1 MKWEKAA
8 EEAVRRV
15 PFFVRK
21 RVKKRVEE
29 EALSRGSAVVTE
41 AHVRACQE
49 RFLNRME
56 EEVKGYQVE
65 TCFGPSGCPNRA
77 FAADG
82 FADRAEDLL
91 QGRRLK
97 EFLQERVPGKL
108 KMHHEFRLS
117 CSDCP
122 NACSR
127 PQIADIGLIGACRPA
142 ITGAECTECEACI
155 EVCREDAIVLK
166 DGRPVIDFEK
176 CVDCGKCIE
185 VCPTGTLEA
194 GAKGFRIL
202 VGGKL
207 GRHPKL
213 GSELPGLYGEDEA
226 LAVIARCLD
235 HYERNCREGERFGEI
250 LERTGCG
257 DIAEAPGKPENS
269 TGS

>member
-1 MKWEKAA
+1 MKWERKA

-29 EALSRGSAVVTE
+29 EAQRRGSAIVTE
-41 AHVRACQE
+41 THVRACQE

-65 TCFGPSGCPNRA
+65 TCFGPTGCPNRA
-77 FAADG
+77 FAADS
-82 FADRAEDLL
+82 FADRAEELL
-91 QGRRLK
+91 RRRRLK
-97 EFLQERVPGKL
+97 ELLQERVPGKL

-142 ITGAECTECEACI
+142 ITGEECTECEACI
-155 EVCREDAIVLK
+155 EACREDAIVLK
-166 DGRPVIDFEK
+166 GGRPVIDFAK

-185 VCPTGTLEA
+185 ACPTGTLAAGGKGISHPRRRQAGTPPEA
-194 GAKGFRIL
+194 G
-202 VGGKL
+202 L
-207 GRHPKL
+207 GAAGAARGRRGAGHHREVP
-213 GSELPGLYGEDEA
+213 GSLRAALPRRGA
-226 LAVIARCLD
+226 LR
-235 HYERNCREGERFGEI
+235 
-250 LERTGCG
+250 
-257 DIAEAPGKPENS
+257 
-269 TGS
+269 